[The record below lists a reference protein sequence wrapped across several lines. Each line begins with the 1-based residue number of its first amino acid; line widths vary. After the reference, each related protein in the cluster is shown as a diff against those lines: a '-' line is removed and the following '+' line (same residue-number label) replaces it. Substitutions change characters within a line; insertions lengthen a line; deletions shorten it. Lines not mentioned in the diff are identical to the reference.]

1 MKSIRLVLTL
11 FVASLIVLTTA
22 CGPSATPT
30 PQVVEKTTIVEVQVT
45 PVPKPVKL
53 TILTHWGEE
62 SLLKPMQAK
71 IDEYMKLNP
80 HVTIEYQAVTFDQ
93 LLPKIVTA
101 RAAGISPDIYHF
113 YNLWTP
119 DFVKGGMLS
128 VPPED
133 TLDDIRAN
141 YTPGSLKAVTYA
153 DQIWGYPTEINTYLL
168 VYNKKMFQEAGI
180 SKPPATFQELKDAA
194 CKLKQVG
201 EAGTVTRAGMA
212 VMPGWDSGV
221 VHPFLSLLW
230 SGGGQY
236 VADDYSKSLFN
247 SPAGLKTLTLYT
259 DMVKEQCVDPSI
271 GSFNDFVTGKA
282 AMIIMANWF
291 RSTLQGSFVDGY
303 ENVGVVPIPTD
314 GGAKSTAL
322 QYNWLWGV
330 DNGSKNR
337 DEAWKFVVWLNTPS
351 AEGQA
356 SPMGDYLTS
365 ALGAIPSRVS
375 DQVALADRLSD
386 EFMKAYVASTSTAMP
401 EPVYAGGQEVKTALQ
416 VEIEAAWY
424 GKKTP
429 EEALLFAAEEADRI
443 LAENK

>member
-11 FVASLIVLTTA
+11 FVVGLIVLTTG
-22 CGPSATPT
+22 CGPSASPT
-30 PQVVEKTTIVEVQVT
+30 PQVVEKTTVVEVQVT
-45 PVPKPVKL
+45 AVPKPVKL

-62 SLLKPMQAK
+62 SLLKPMQAM
-71 IDEYMKLNP
+71 IDEYMRLNP
-80 HVTIEYQAVTFDQ
+80 YVTIEYQAVTFDQ

-101 RAAGISPDIYHF
+101 RAAGISPDIVHF

-119 DFVKGGMLS
+119 DFVKGGMMA
-128 VPPED
+128 VPPADALE
-133 TLDDIRAN
+133 DIRAN
-141 YTPGSLKAVTYA
+141 YSPGSIKAVTYA

-180 SKPPATFQELKDAA
+180 NKPPSTFQEMKEAA
-194 CKLKQVG
+194 CKLKQVDADG
-201 EAGTVTRAGMA
+201 KVTRAGLA

-247 SPAGLKTLTLYT
+247 SPVGLKTLTLHT
-259 DMVKEQCVDPSI
+259 DMIKEKCIDPSI

-291 RSTLQGSFVDGY
+291 RSTLQSSFVDGY

-337 DEAWKFVVWLNTPS
+337 DEAWKFLKWLNTPS

-386 EFMKAYVASTSTAMP
+386 EFMKAYVASTATAMP

-416 VEIEAAWY
+416 IEIEAAWY
-424 GKKTP
+424 GQKTP
-429 EEALLFAAEEADRI
+429 EEALRFAAEEADRI
-443 LAENK
+443 MAENK